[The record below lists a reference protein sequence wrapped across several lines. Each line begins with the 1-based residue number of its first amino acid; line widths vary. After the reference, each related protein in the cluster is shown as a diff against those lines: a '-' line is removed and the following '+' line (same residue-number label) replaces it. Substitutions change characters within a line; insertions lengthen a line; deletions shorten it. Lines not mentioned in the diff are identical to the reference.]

1 LKQLVSHF
9 FYSNYFIGSCVVA
22 LSIES
27 NLLLGLSLNHPLYYL
42 FILTASVFYYTQ
54 AYTAENNSEPIN
66 ERAKWYIDWQKA
78 IRISQSTL
86 GILSIATAL
95 ILITN
100 FITPLLSI
108 NLFAFC
114 CCLIFPI
121 MAFLYYGSISP
132 NNSRHPLRNIGWLK
146 PFVIGFVWTGVVVLY
161 SLIFHSIETNTAF
174 QMSAN
179 AYWLFLINF
188 LFITVLCILFDI
200 KDHIADHNSQ
210 IKTFVVQFGLKKTGY
225 YILFPMILLGYLFG
239 LLFYI
244 NAAFSMVQVLINTIP
259 FVLLLLV
266 TWSMQ
271 RKQTILYY
279 LAIIDGLML
288 VKAVCG
294 IISIY
299 VLK

>member
-1 LKQLVSHF
+1 M
-9 FYSNYFIGSCVVA
+9 A

-27 NLLLGLSLNHPLYYL
+27 NLQQGLSLNHPLYYL
-42 FILTASVFYYTQ
+42 FTFSASIFYYTQ
-54 AYTAENNSEPIN
+54 AYTAENNSAPIN

-86 GILSIATAL
+86 GILSITSAI
-95 ILITN
+95 ILLKT
-100 FITPLLSI
+100 FITPLLSL
-108 NLFAFC
+108 NLFGFC

-161 SLIFHSIETNTAF
+161 PMIFHSIETNTAF
-174 QMSAN
+174 QINAN
-179 AYWLFLINF
+179 TYWLFLTTF

-200 KDHIADHNSQ
+200 KDHIADHNGQ

-225 YILFPMILLGYLFG
+225 FILFPIILLGYLFG